1 MPQLHREVVQVVK
14 IPTYESQT
22 VAKAPI
28 SRNRPLIADSGAAE
42 VYATAAKAAEVAGE
56 VIKKHK
62 AIKNDKDLLAA
73 MKKYKVGDMD
83 NNQPG
88 ENQMIIT
95 ASTSD
100 DFEMALPSYNE
111 AATAW
116 QQKVAEGISNGQVRD
131 KFLIKSGESLLSGYL
146 NVERSVFANN
156 RTSYQETIKDDATNT
171 VNNYV
176 EAFLAKDTLG
186 LSQAGAKLF
195 GTVDNQGVIKDFSF
209 GQRLKDRGMLPE
221 GTTAEQ
227 YDENMKVA
235 MLNTLAVS
243 LIENNPA
250 EFINLEAKDFFNLI
264 DPGKLVEYNAK
275 AKDSYTNKT
284 IVSLLD
290 FLPLDADRSDE
301 ETEALFIAANS
312 GVFGDDTAKKNMFDS
327 LDAEGQLKFR
337 NALSS
342 RRQQIKAEITWK
354 RNNDIFAEQQANKAS
369 YETSYQGII
378 SSNEDGTQFGIADIE
393 NQTWVGAEGTRLK
406 ESLIGLVVKR
416 EEGNLPTDA
425 GLAMYD
431 AIWNKTIN
439 KEIKS
444 VTEPFL
450 LKGETEAKSILDRVG
465 QDGIGTN
472 QFNILNA
479 NVNNRNNSDII
490 YAENEFSNFVEA
502 YRDQILGSEAYK
514 KFNSKGDARYLD
526 FTLIMRERYNKGIA
540 AGKTPMDL
548 LLSSSSDY
556 ILGDLPEFVPSQK
569 ELMEE
574 IKESMLGTTSTTDLT
589 LQEWLDAAPQKPAD
603 MSFEDFK
610 LTQEYLDYQATKPQ

>member
-1 MPQLHREVVQVVK
+1 
-14 IPTYESQT
+14 
-22 VAKAPI
+22 
-28 SRNRPLIADSGAAE
+28 
-42 VYATAAKAAEVAGE
+42 
-56 VIKKHK
+56 
-62 AIKNDKDLLAA
+62 
-73 MKKYKVGDMD
+73 
-83 NNQPG
+83 
-88 ENQMIIT
+88 
-95 ASTSD
+95 
-100 DFEMALPSYNE
+100 
-111 AATAW
+111 
-116 QQKVAEGISNGQVRD
+116 
-131 KFLIKSGESLLSGYL
+131 
-146 NVERSVFANN
+146 
-156 RTSYQETIKDDATNT
+156 
-171 VNNYV
+171 
-176 EAFLAKDTLG
+176 
-186 LSQAGAKLF
+186 
-195 GTVDNQGVIKDFSF
+195 
-209 GQRLKDRGMLPE
+209 MLPE

-312 GVFGDDTAKKNMFDS
+312 GVFGDDTAKKDMFNS

-490 YAENEFSNFVEA
+490 YAEQEFTNFTTA
-502 YRDQILGSEAYK
+502 YKDQILGSEAYA
-514 KFNSKGDARYLD
+514 KFNSKGDARHLD
-526 FTLIMRERYNKGIA
+526 FTLII
-540 AGKTPMDL
+540 
-548 LLSSSSDY
+548 
-556 ILGDLPEFVPSQK
+556 
-569 ELMEE
+569 
-574 IKESMLGTTSTTDLT
+574 
-589 LQEWLDAAPQKPAD
+589 
-603 MSFEDFK
+603 
-610 LTQEYLDYQATKPQ
+610 